1 MSIHN
6 KTEKKGGE
14 DNAWLETYADSITL
28 LMAFFVILLS
38 ISTMD
43 KKKYEIMR
51 DGITQGLNTGLMDK
65 ISPNSTT
72 AAKAEVQFFTQPIVP
87 DIPSPEYS
95 ENPHIEYVYN
105 EGTGAEFV
113 FAEKAIFSPNS
124 ASTRRDAKRILKKI
138 VPYLQ
143 NLEFDTHIIVVEG
156 YVDSAS
162 DIPKQYGT
170 RWAYSAARAI
180 AVRQLLEELGV
191 EPQMMHIAAFGDT
204 QPSLPD
210 VGDNQYA
217 STENNEQNR
226 RVVIRAKAK
235 DKAQ

>member
-1 MSIHN
+1 MSIN
-6 KTEKKGGE
+6 AKKSEKKAE

-51 DGITQGLNTGLMDK
+51 DGINKGLNAGLMDK
-65 ISPNSTT
+65 LTAESTSSQQQ
-72 AAKAEVQFFTQPIVP
+72 VQFFTKPIVP
-87 DIPSPEYS
+87 DVPSTEYS
-95 ENPHIEYVYN
+95 ENPHIDYVYS
-105 EGTGAEFV
+105 EGSGAEFS

-124 ASTRRDAKRILKKI
+124 AAARPDAKITLKKI

-143 NLEFDTHIIVVEG
+143 NLKLNTHEIVIEG
-156 YVDSAS
+156 YVDSTS

-180 AVRQLLEELGV
+180 AVRQILEELGV

-210 VGDNQYA
+210 IGDNEYA
-217 STENNEQNR
+217 SLDNNEQNR
-226 RVVIRAKAK
+226 RVVVRAKAK
-235 DKAQ
+235 

>member
-1 MSIHN
+1 MSIH
-6 KTEKKGGE
+6 KKSEKSGGE

-51 DGITQGLNTGLMDK
+51 DGVTQGLNAGLMDK
-65 ISPNSTT
+65 LSPNSVSES
-72 AAKAEVQFFTQPIVP
+72 KPKVQFFTQPIVP
-87 DIPSPEYS
+87 DIPSEEYS
-95 ENPHIEYVYN
+95 ESPHIEYIYT
-105 EGTGAEFV
+105 EGSGAEFV
-113 FAEKAIFSPNS
+113 FSEKAIFAPNS
-124 ASTRRDAKRILKKI
+124 ASTRPGAKITLKKI
-138 VPYLQ
+138 IDYLQ
-143 NLEFDTHIIVVEG
+143 NLKADTHVIVVEG

-162 DIPKQYGT
+162 DVPKQYGS

-180 AVRQLLEELGV
+180 AVRQVLEDLGV

-210 VGDNQYA
+210 VGDNEYA

-226 RVVIRAKAK
+226 RVVVRVKAK
-235 DKAQ
+235 

>member
-1 MSIHN
+1 MHLQKN
-6 KTEKKGGE
+6 REKSGE

-51 DGITQGLNTGLMDK
+51 DGISHGLNAGLMDK
-65 ISPNSTT
+65 ISPNSTS
-72 AAKAEVQFFTQPIVP
+72 AVKMDVQLFTQPIVP

-124 ASTRRDAKRILKKI
+124 ASTRPDAKLTLKKI

-143 NLEFDTHIIVVEG
+143 NLELDTHVIVVEG

-162 DIPKQYGT
+162 DVPKQYGT

-180 AVRQLLEELGV
+180 AVRQLLEDLGV
-191 EPQMMHIAAFGDT
+191 EPQMMHIAAFGGS

-226 RVVIRAKAK
+226 RVIVRAKAK
-235 DKAQ
+235 

>member
-1 MSIHN
+1 MSIN
-6 KTEKKGGE
+6 SKKSEKKAE

-28 LMAFFVILLS
+28 LMAFFVVLLS

-43 KKKYEIMR
+43 KKKYEVMR
-51 DGITQGLNTGLMDK
+51 DSINQGLNAGLMDK
-65 ISPNSTT
+65 LNTNSTPGQP
-72 AAKAEVQFFTQPIVP
+72 KIQFFTKPIVP

-95 ENPHIEYVYN
+95 ENPHIDYVYS
-105 EGTGAEFV
+105 EGSGAEFS

-124 ASTRRDAKRILKKI
+124 AVTRPDAKITLKKI

-143 NLEFDTHIIVVEG
+143 NLEMDTHEIVVEG
-156 YVDSAS
+156 YVDSTS

-180 AVRQLLEELGV
+180 AVRQVLEDLGV

-217 STENNEQNR
+217 SLSNNEENR
-226 RVVIRAKAK
+226 RVVVRAKAK
-235 DKAQ
+235 